1 MSGSEAAPNPPAGPD
16 RPERRRVLRLAAAPL
31 AASLATA
38 LGACGGPAAGPS
50 PDPSAS
56 TGSPTPRPS
65 SASPT
70 PAGPADWAA
79 LAKDLGGAVIG
90 PQDARYQDASRL
102 YQPQF
107 DDLHPA
113 GIVYPASSQDVATC
127 LAFARRH
134 AVPVAVRS
142 GGHSYA
148 GWSSGSGMVLD
159 VGAMAGVSGSGGPA
173 TGGSATVG
181 AGARLIDVYAG
192 LAADGVT
199 VPAGSCPSVGVAGL
213 ALGGGIGVTCRA
225 YGLTCDNLTGAEVV
239 TADGRIRQVAAGAD
253 ADLFWALRGG
263 GGGNF
268 GVVTSFTFRT
278 HPAVSCAY
286 GFLSWPWSAAGSV
299 VAAWQAWVA
308 GAPDELWANLHL
320 DTWPDGRLRLTSTV
334 NLLGSQ
340 GELADL
346 VDRLAVAP
354 ATASLHTAPFLD
366 TMKEMG
372 GVAGWSEAAAHLPG
386 SLPGRN
392 PDGRLTRVSYAA
404 RSDFYTRP
412 IGAAGIAALVAAVD
426 RYART
431 TPQGGSASVAFDALG
446 GAVGRVAPGDTAF
459 VHRGALF
466 AAQYIAN
473 YPSPG
478 AGSGPGVEQSQ
489 AWLEDVWSA
498 MRPYASGEAYQ
509 NYPDPRL
516 TDWAQAY
523 YGGNLDR
530 LRRVKRAYDP
540 DGLFTFPQAVTPA

>member
-1 MSGSEAAPNPPAGPD
+1 MSDSGATPDLPAGPD
-16 RPERRRVLRLAAAPL
+16 RRRVLRLAIAPLAAPL
-31 AASLATA
+31 AVLLA
-38 LGACGGPAAGPS
+38 ACGGPEPKPS
-50 PDPSAS
+50 PDPSAP
-56 TGSPTPRPS
+56 TGTPSPRPGT
-65 SASPT
+65 ASPT

-79 LAKDLGGAVIG
+79 LAKDLGGTVIG
-90 PQDARYQDASRL
+90 PQDGRYQDASRL

-107 DDLHPA
+107 DGLRPA
-113 GIVYPASSQDVATC
+113 GIVYPATAQDVSTC

-159 VGAMAGVSGSGGPA
+159 VGSMAAVGGSGGA
-173 TGGSATVG
+173 ATVG

-239 TADGRIRQVAAGAD
+239 TADGRIRQVDAGAD
-253 ADLFWALRGG
+253 PELFWALRGG

-268 GVVTSFTFRT
+268 GVVTSLGFRT

-286 GFLSWPWSAAGSV
+286 AFLSWPWSAAGSV
-299 VAAWQAWVA
+299 VAAWQSWVA
-308 GAPDELWANLHL
+308 GAPDQLWANLHL

-334 NLLGSQ
+334 NFLGPQ

-386 SLPGRN
+386 GLPGQS
-392 PDGRLTRVSYAA
+392 PEGRLTRISYAA

-412 IGAAGIAALVAAVD
+412 IGAAGIAALVTAVD
-426 RYART
+426 RYAQVA
-431 TPQGGSASVAFDALG
+431 PQGGSASVAFDALG
-446 GAVGRVAPGDTAF
+446 GAVNRVAPGDTAF

-489 AWLEDVWSA
+489 AWLQEVWTA

-516 TDWAQAY
+516 ADWARAY

-540 DGLFTFPQAVTPA
+540 DGLFAFPQAVTPA